1 MRNWIGFWVGLL
13 LLIPDIFGLGS
24 CQVCHLDRAAE
35 LLNRHEVFESWRTLP
50 RQQWRGHMFLN
61 EEDLKSLQNPS
72 KSTPSVTGPDWFERF
87 ESALA
92 SRNTS
97 FLHALVLEG
106 KQDTPGLMSTWELL
120 SEALDTAFFSK
131 VERISRALAEPF
143 FHLEMGAGST
153 LEYSS
158 ESRVWASRIWPVF
171 PGFRRKG
178 KVEYSFET
186 NAVSASGYEGNLIY
200 SGLNEKGEEEWSAE
214 ANYFLEPTGRVQRL
228 KWVHE
233 MPIPSGMK
241 NASGIFER
249 GLNLNTLTGEKTI
262 WLGKTPLK
270 RDSVV
275 LNMKFE
281 PQKVE
286 EGPVLIV
293 GFNLSEKPDDSKDSV
308 RIAGKGTVRLNW
320 CGQVMEVKSRVEVKF
335 RLLGLNLVS
344 GGSEDHVKM
353 LSTEEG
359 STCYE

>member
-1 MRNWIGFWVGLL
+1 MRNWIGCWVGLF
-13 LLIPDIFGLGS
+13 LLIPEVFGLGS
-24 CQVCHLDRAAE
+24 CQVCHLNQVAE
-35 LLNRHEVFESWRTLP
+35 LMKRQAILKSWQTLP
-50 RQQWRGHMFLN
+50 RQEWRGHLFLN
-61 EEDLKSLQNPS
+61 EEDLKSLQ
-72 KSTPSVTGPDWFERF
+72 KSQESTHSVTGPDWFERF

-97 FLHALVLEG
+97 SLHALVLEG
-106 KQDTPGLMSTWELL
+106 KRDTPGLMNTWELL
-120 SEALDTAFFSK
+120 NKALDTAFFSK

-143 FHLEMGAGST
+143 FHLEMAAGST

-158 ESRVWASRIWPVF
+158 ESKVWASRIWPVF

-178 KVEYSFET
+178 RVEYSFET
-186 NAVSASGYEGNLIY
+186 NAVSASGYEGSLIY
-200 SGLNEKGEEEWSAE
+200 SGLNEKDEEEWSAE
-214 ANYFLEPTGRVQRL
+214 ANYLLEPTGKVQRL

-233 MPIPSGMK
+233 VPIPPGIK

-249 GLNLNTLTGEKTI
+249 GLNLNTLIGEKTI

-286 EGPVLIV
+286 EGPVLVV
-293 GFNLSEKPDDSKDSV
+293 GFDLSEKPGDSKDSV

-320 CGQVMEVKSRVEVKF
+320 CGQVMEVRSRVEVKF

-344 GGSEDHVKM
+344 GGSEDRVEM
-353 LSTEEG
+353 LSPEEG
-359 STCYE
+359 NSCYE